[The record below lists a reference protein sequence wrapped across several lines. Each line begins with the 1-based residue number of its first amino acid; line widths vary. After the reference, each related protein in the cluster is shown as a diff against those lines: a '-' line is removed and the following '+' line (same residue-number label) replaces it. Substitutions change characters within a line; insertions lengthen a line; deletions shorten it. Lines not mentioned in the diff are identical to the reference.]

1 MIRLQIDNQLKLFSL
16 SGIITIYFKDV
27 TIFINKNMWVC
38 LDNNTLQSKPI
49 KNKTL
54 LKYENSYLMFLTDLL
69 LFKTL
74 QNNRTPPAFNLTV
87 RILSGRNE
95 GEKRKTNEPI
105 KQLYVY
111 SVQSCF

>member
-69 LFKTL
+69 LFKTS
-74 QNNRTPPAFNLTV
+74 QNNRYP
-87 RILSGRNE
+87 S
-95 GEKRKTNEPI
+95 
-105 KQLYVY
+105 
-111 SVQSCF
+111 SVQFDCADFIRQKRGGKEENLSQRTYKTIVCL